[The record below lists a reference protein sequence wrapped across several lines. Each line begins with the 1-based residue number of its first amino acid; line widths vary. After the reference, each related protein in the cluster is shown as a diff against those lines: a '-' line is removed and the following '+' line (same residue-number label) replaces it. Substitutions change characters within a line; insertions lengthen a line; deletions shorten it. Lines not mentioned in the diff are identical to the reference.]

1 VSRKVRLLLVALAL
15 LVVVL
20 LCWFFLLNPLRG
32 DITATK
38 DSIEVER
45 TQLSAAQAK
54 LAQAQA
60 TREEGKKNQARLM
73 ELAKMVPASEELP
86 SLLLQIQD
94 LADQS
99 GIAFIAITPGDPVQS
114 GRYAILP
121 LELEFSG
128 TFFDLTDFVYR
139 AEQMAAGPGRLLA
152 IKTLDLKLASE
163 NATTP
168 AGSAGSPDLAVTM
181 TLYAFQMASGG
192 AGATPPTTASSTQP
206 TGSTSTET
214 VPSTNP
220 SGQ

>member
-1 VSRKVRLLLVALAL
+1 MSHKVRLLLVALAL
-15 LVVVL
+15 LVVVV

-32 DITATK
+32 DITATN
-38 DSIEVER
+38 DSIQVER
-45 TQLSAAQAK
+45 TKLSAAQAK
-54 LAQAQA
+54 LAQAQG
-60 TREEGKKNQARLM
+60 TREEGEKNQARLV
-73 ELAKMVPASEELP
+73 ELAKIVPASEELP

-99 GIAFIAITPGDPVQS
+99 GIAFIAVTPGDLVQS

-121 LELEFSG
+121 LELEFTG

-152 IKTLDLKLASE
+152 VKALNLKLASGD
-163 NATTP
+163 ATAP
-168 AGSAGSPDLAVTM
+168 AAGAGSPDLDVTM
-181 TLYAFQMASGG
+181 TLYAFQMANGG
-192 AGATPPTTASSTQP
+192 TGATPPTTASSTQP
-206 TGSTSTET
+206 TGSTSGQT